1 MKSFLNIHWKDGSEA
16 LILWLPDVKS
26 GVISKDP
33 DAGERLEEGG
43 QGDDRE

>member
-1 MKSFLNIHWKDGSEA
+1 MDFTKETLVK
-16 LILWLPDVKS
+16 LWPPDVKS